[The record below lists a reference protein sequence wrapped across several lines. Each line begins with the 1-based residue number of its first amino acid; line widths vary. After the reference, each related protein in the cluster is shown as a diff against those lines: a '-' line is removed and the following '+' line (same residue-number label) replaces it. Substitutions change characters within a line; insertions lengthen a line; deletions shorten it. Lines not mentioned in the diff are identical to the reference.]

1 MAKRNFWKKKSDKRN
16 EKRTVKKRSNIWLID
31 VNAVKTELSAYFYY
45 AFYKRK
51 KLQNMYAASINHGM
65 SSNQINFEECNS

>member
-31 VNAVKTELSAYFYY
+31 VNAVKTELSAF
-45 AFYKRK
+45 FIMLFIKQNQK
-51 KLQNMYAASINHGM
+51 KKHEICPQPL
-65 SSNQINFEECNS
+65 